1 MLARYYFQPSSP
13 SPSQSPVSVPGP
25 TGTALPTQGSFNIAL
40 QDGAEA
46 GQTVPHVHVH
56 VIPRIRGS
64 TAKTT
69 ETPSDR
75 IYEQM
80 ADEEGNV
87 GGALWDRVHQASS
100 EDGNGG
106 GVRMPMMK
114 ERPVPGGG
122 FPSIED
128 AARKARSMAEME
140 EEAALYR
147 QVLKA
152 MEEEEKEEEEEAQAA
167 AKQG

>member
-1 MLARYYFQPSSP
+1 M
-13 SPSQSPVSVPGP
+13 
-25 TGTALPTQGSFNIAL
+25 
-40 QDGAEA
+40 
-46 GQTVPHVHVH
+46 PHVHVH

-64 TAKTT
+64 TAKPT

-100 EDGNGG
+100 EEGNGG
-106 GVRMPMMK
+106 TVPMQIMK

-128 AARKARSMAEME
+128 AARQARSMAEME

-147 QVLKA
+147 QALKA
-152 MEEEEKEEEEEAQAA
+152 MEEEEEAQAA
-167 AKQG
+167 ARQG